1 MEVEVV
7 KPTGIKRRYEEIFS
21 LLEECRNSNMS
32 MKEFVKLK
40 GIHETTYYNWRNKYG
55 IKDVKQ
61 KQKTG
66 FSTLEIKP
74 SLFMDADRLFVQVG
88 GIKIYQSVTS
98 VYRRIRRIVL

>member
-1 MEVEVV
+1 MEMEVAN
-7 KPTGIKRRYEEIFS
+7 PTGVKRRYEEIFS

-40 GIHETTYYNWRNKYG
+40 GTHKTTYYNWRNKYC

-74 SLFMDADRLFVQVG
+74 SLFMDADRLFVQVWG
-88 GIKIYQSVTS
+88 NKIYQPVTS
-98 VYRRIRRIVL
+98 VYRRFRRIVL